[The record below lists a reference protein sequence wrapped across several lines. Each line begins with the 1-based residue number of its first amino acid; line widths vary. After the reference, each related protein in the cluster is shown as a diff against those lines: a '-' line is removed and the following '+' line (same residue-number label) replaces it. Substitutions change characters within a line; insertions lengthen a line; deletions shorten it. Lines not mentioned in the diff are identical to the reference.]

1 MFKSG
6 QKCVLVIDGA
16 LPAGVAANTAA
27 ILGITLG
34 KRFPEIVG
42 PDVADA
48 AGRVHT
54 GITGSPIPI
63 LKGDRALLHDLRE
76 RLWHGGIFRPVD
88 RRFLRCGA
96 AVPRLRRIH
105 QRGRRGLPGGVH
117 LLRPWRSAETPKRS
131 AASPAACRCCGNE

>member
-76 RLWHGGIFRPVD
+76 RLYAEEFSGLLTVD
-88 RRFLRCGA
+88 FSDVAQRCRVYDEYISGA
-96 AVPRLRRIH
+96 A
-105 QRGRRGLPGGVH
+105 
-117 LLRPWRSAETPKRS
+117 
-131 AASPAACRCCGNE
+131 AASPEEFTYYGLAICGDAKKVSRLTGSLPLLR

>member
-1 MFKSG
+1 MSKGG
-6 QKCVLVIDGA
+6 QKYVLVIDGD

-34 KRFPEIVG
+34 KRFPGIVG

-63 LKGDRALLHDLRE
+63 LKGDRALLRDLRE
-76 RLWHGGIFRPVD
+76 RLCGEEFSDLLAVD
-88 RRFLRCGA
+88 FSDVAQRCRIYDEYVSGA
-96 AVPRLRRIH
+96 AATPPEEFAYYGLAICGDAKKVSRLT
-105 QRGRRGLPGGVH
+105 GSLP
-117 LLRPWRSAETPKRS
+117 LLR
-131 AASPAACRCCGNE
+131 

>member
-1 MFKSG
+1 MSGNG

-48 AGRVHT
+48 AGRIHA

-63 LKGDRALLHDLRE
+63 LKGDRALLRDLRE
-76 RLWHGGIFRPVD
+76 RLFTEEFSGLLAVD
-88 RRFLRCGA
+88 FSDVAQRCRAYDEYVGGA
-96 AVPRLRRIH
+96 AAAFPEEFSYYGLAICGDAKKVSRLT
-105 QRGRRGLPGGVH
+105 GSLP
-117 LLRPWRSAETPKRS
+117 LLR
-131 AASPAACRCCGNE
+131 

>member
-1 MFKSG
+1 MSGNG

-48 AGRVHT
+48 AGRIHA

-63 LKGDRALLHDLRE
+63 LKGDRALLRDLRE
-76 RLWHGGIFRPVD
+76 RLFTEEFSGLLAVD
-88 RRFLRCGA
+88 FSDVAQRCRVYDEYVSGA
-96 AVPRLRRIH
+96 AAAFPEEFSYYGLAIYGDAKKVSRLT
-105 QRGRRGLPGGVH
+105 GSLP
-117 LLRPWRSAETPKRS
+117 LLR
-131 AASPAACRCCGNE
+131 